1 MATRTSNVDL
11 ERTMRPS
18 VSSKRV
24 AAALLAAGITASA
37 AAAQAKIERV
47 IGAQTGAIVQRAGVS
62 HEEPGAAG
70 LELQPGDM
78 LRTDRNTPVELRC
91 TTPGAPIYRVAGGF
105 RGYIDVPVNNRCNV
119 AVVEGHAEVIAED
132 TTNTIGGTTALAS
145 KGTQY
150 AVDVTHEDTTFVC
163 TVAVFEGEVFARGG
177 PATATQGSTLQW
189 VGREPARTGIV
200 QRAVIERSAA
210 LYATFDTAAARAA
223 SPQGE
228 TPSYDQLKSL
238 HYEVL
243 AHPTDTAKRVELAKR
258 QIEYKVDAQAAYNLK
273 RANVTND
280 TAMRRYDI
288 DPKTIR
294 ANPVLRDRVYMESS
308 AVVKPEGAA
317 AAAARSVAT
326 ETTSAATRAAVT
338 APQKEAQPSQAAK
351 RARAVVVSPAPAY
364 PAPTTDS
371 DLQLIAGGKI
381 DEAIRNLEARVA
393 TSAATSR
400 DHYALAKAYDGR
412 DEVKVREHA
421 SEAIKLHAADGK
433 LSEAELQDVRELLAT
448 AG

>member
-62 HEEPGAAG
+62 HDEPGAAG

-119 AVVEGHAEVIAED
+119 AVVEGHADVIAED

-150 AVDVTHEDTTFVC
+150 AVDVTHEDSTFVC

-210 LYATFDTAAARAA
+210 LYASFDTAAARAA

-258 QIEYKVDAQAAYNLK
+258 QIAYKVDEQAAYNLK
-273 RANVTND
+273 RANVRD
-280 TAMRRYDI
+280 DRALQRYQI
-288 DPKTIR
+288 DPRTVR
-294 ANPVLRDRVYMESS
+294 NNRVLREGVYQTSRAE
-308 AVVKPEGAA
+308 VQPNRAA
-317 AAAARSVAT
+317 AAAASPAVA
-326 ETTSAATRAAVT
+326 ETTSAAKRAAV
-338 APQKEAQPSQAAK
+338 QPYRATTRADAA
-351 RARAVVVSPAPAY
+351 A
-364 PAPTTDS
+364 TTDS
-371 DLQLIAGGKI
+371 DLQLIADGNI
-381 DEAIRNLEARVA
+381 DEAIRNLEARVV
-393 TSAATSR
+393 TPAATSR
-400 DHYALAKAYDGR
+400 DHYALAKAYVGR
-412 DEVKVREHA
+412 DAAKVRANA
-421 SEAIKLHAADGK
+421 SQAIKLQAADGK
-433 LSEAELQDVRELLAT
+433 LSDAELQQVRELLVA